1 MVNIVREFFSR
12 VGRRLPDTLAVTVAY
27 WMPVFTF
34 VWYTDLVDDIYAR
47 LWMSAL
53 VTVMPVASLFSE
65 PRHGLRICQC

>member
-34 VWYTDLVDDIYAR
+34 VWYTDLVDVSM
-47 LWMSAL
+47 LS
-53 VTVMPVASLFSE
+53 
-65 PRHGLRICQC
+65 